1 MLAQLCLVLVWTRR
15 SELDSPLFESRW
27 LFLIVVFLI
36 IEFVSGSCISVSFH
50 QYLKLRICFSLLCIS
65 EMAHYTA
72 AGAHSDLTGAGENLC
87 TLYWHA
93 QTVKSNIA
101 CAPFLL
107 PKKLLCYFQTWSVV
121 NCSINTNH
129 LGRNLNI
136 AFDII
141 LNADLK

>member
-1 MLAQLCLVLVWTRR
+1 MKAVSVNSYVSSRR
-15 SELDSPLFESRW
+15 SELSSPLFESRW
-27 LFLIVVFLI
+27 LFLTVVFVI
-36 IEFVSGSCISVSFH
+36 IELISGSCVSVSFH
-50 QYLKLRICFSLLCIS
+50 QYLKVRICFSLLCIS
-65 EMAHYTA
+65 EVAHHTA
-72 AGAHSDLTGAGENLC
+72 AGGHSDLTGAGENLC

-107 PKKLLCYFQTWSVV
+107 LKKLLCYFQTWSVV

-136 AFDII
+136 IEHCI
-141 LNADLK
+141 